1 MADLAAV
8 AAAEI
13 LVALVVS
20 ATDIGKAEHDTLLHL
35 LVLLL
40 MMALKMW
47 EGAVGLNI
55 ERLEYGSKGGAE
67 GAEGAG
73 YEEE

>member
-1 MADLAAV
+1 MEDLA

-20 ATDIGKAEHDTLLHL
+20 AADIGKAEHDTLLHL

-40 MMALKMW
+40 MTALKMR
-47 EGAVGLNI
+47 EGVVGLV
-55 ERLEYGSKGGAE
+55 LD
-67 GAEGAG
+67 
-73 YEEE
+73 